1 MTFGQQPQNNGQY
14 NPQYNTPD
22 YNAAQQSG
30 YGQQYAQ
37 SGYGQNYY
45 AQPQGAPTYQYVPQ
59 GTGAGAGAATINTTM
74 TYNYEEARRV
84 SVTKVYGE
92 MTIGILVTA
101 VVAVLGQITGAYY
114 SFLMA
119 TGMVGLIGLCVVQIA
134 LAVVLGMRVTKMKS
148 ATARVM
154 FYVYAASMGFTLSS
168 IFMVYDLGSI
178 GVALGVTAAFFFA
191 LTMFGMTT
199 KFNMLKA
206 GPILMIGLIV
216 LIISQIVLAFVQVD
230 GMTKIVCAIGLILF
244 AGMTI
249 YDAQSDARAADRIR
263 GPGPG
268 NGQEDLHPVRP
279 EPVPRLR
286 EHVPV
291 HPAAARQQGLASTAD
306 WRAACSLPV
315 KRHSPTTLWP
325 GFFMSVTF
333 AR

>member
-14 NPQYNTPD
+14 NPRYNTPD
-22 YNAAQQSG
+22 YNAVQQSG

-45 AQPQGAPTYQYVPQ
+45 AQPQGAPTYQYAPQ
-59 GTGAGAGAATINTTM
+59 DAAGAGAGAATINTTM

-154 FYVYAASMGFTLSS
+154 FYVYAALMGFTLSS

-249 YDAQSDARAADRIR
+249 YDAQSTRALLTEYEAQ
-263 GPGPG
+263 GPEMVKKISILCALNLYLDFVNMFLYILQLLG
-268 NGQEDLHPVRP
+268 NRD
-279 EPVPRLR
+279 
-286 EHVPV
+286 
-291 HPAAARQQGLASTAD
+291 
-306 WRAACSLPV
+306 
-315 KRHSPTTLWP
+315 
-325 GFFMSVTF
+325 
-333 AR
+333 

>member
-59 GTGAGAGAATINTTM
+59 GTGAGAATINTTM

-154 FYVYAASMGFTLSS
+154 FYVYAALMGFTLSS

-178 GVALGVTAAFFFA
+178 GVALGVTAAVFFA

-249 YDAQSDARAADRIR
+249 YDAQSTRALLTEYEAQ
-263 GPGPG
+263 GPEMVKKISILCALNLYLDFVNMFLYILQLLG
-268 NGQEDLHPVRP
+268 NRD
-279 EPVPRLR
+279 
-286 EHVPV
+286 
-291 HPAAARQQGLASTAD
+291 
-306 WRAACSLPV
+306 
-315 KRHSPTTLWP
+315 
-325 GFFMSVTF
+325 
-333 AR
+333 

>member
-59 GTGAGAGAATINTTM
+59 GTGAGAATINTTM

-148 ATARVM
+148 VTARVM
-154 FYVYAASMGFTLSS
+154 FYVYAALMGFTLSS

-249 YDAQSDARAADRIR
+249 YDAQSTRALLTEYEAQ
-263 GPGPG
+263 GPEMVKKISILCALNLYLDFVNMFLYILQLLG
-268 NGQEDLHPVRP
+268 NRD
-279 EPVPRLR
+279 
-286 EHVPV
+286 
-291 HPAAARQQGLASTAD
+291 
-306 WRAACSLPV
+306 
-315 KRHSPTTLWP
+315 
-325 GFFMSVTF
+325 
-333 AR
+333 

>member
-22 YNAAQQSG
+22 YNAAQQAG

-37 SGYGQNYY
+37 AGYEQQNYQY
-45 AQPQGAPTYQYVPQ
+45 AQPQGAPTYQYAPQ
-59 GTGAGAGAATINTTM
+59 DAAGAGAGAATINTTM

-154 FYVYAASMGFTLSS
+154 FYVYAALMGFTLSS

-199 KFNMLKA
+199 KFDMLKA

-244 AGMTI
+244 AGMAI
-249 YDAQSDARAADRIR
+249 YDAQSTRALLTEYEAQ
-263 GPGPG
+263 GPEMVKKISILCALNLYLDFVNMFLYILQLLG
-268 NGQEDLHPVRP
+268 NRD
-279 EPVPRLR
+279 
-286 EHVPV
+286 
-291 HPAAARQQGLASTAD
+291 
-306 WRAACSLPV
+306 
-315 KRHSPTTLWP
+315 
-325 GFFMSVTF
+325 
-333 AR
+333 

>member
-45 AQPQGAPTYQYVPQ
+45 AQPQGAPTYQYAPQ
-59 GTGAGAGAATINTTM
+59 DAAGAGAGAATINTTM

-154 FYVYAASMGFTLSS
+154 FYVYAALMGFTLSS

-249 YDAQSDARAADRIR
+249 YDAQSTRALLAEYEAQ
-263 GPGPG
+263 GPEMVKKISILCALNLYLDFVNMFLYILQLLG
-268 NGQEDLHPVRP
+268 NRD
-279 EPVPRLR
+279 
-286 EHVPV
+286 
-291 HPAAARQQGLASTAD
+291 
-306 WRAACSLPV
+306 
-315 KRHSPTTLWP
+315 
-325 GFFMSVTF
+325 
-333 AR
+333 

>member
-59 GTGAGAGAATINTTM
+59 GTGAGAATINTTM

-148 ATARVM
+148 AAARVM
-154 FYVYAASMGFTLSS
+154 FYVYAALMGFTLSS

-249 YDAQSDARAADRIR
+249 YDAQSTRALLTEYEAQ
-263 GPGPG
+263 GPEMVKKISILCALNLYLDFVNMFLYILQLLG
-268 NGQEDLHPVRP
+268 NRD
-279 EPVPRLR
+279 
-286 EHVPV
+286 
-291 HPAAARQQGLASTAD
+291 
-306 WRAACSLPV
+306 
-315 KRHSPTTLWP
+315 
-325 GFFMSVTF
+325 
-333 AR
+333 

>member
-59 GTGAGAGAATINTTM
+59 GTGAGAATINTTM

-134 LAVVLGMRVTKMKS
+134 LAVVLGMHVTKMKS

-154 FYVYAASMGFTLSS
+154 FYVYAALMGFTLSS

-249 YDAQSDARAADRIR
+249 YDAQSTRALLTEYEAQ
-263 GPGPG
+263 GPEMVKKISILCALNLYLDFVNMFLYILQLLG
-268 NGQEDLHPVRP
+268 NRD
-279 EPVPRLR
+279 
-286 EHVPV
+286 
-291 HPAAARQQGLASTAD
+291 
-306 WRAACSLPV
+306 
-315 KRHSPTTLWP
+315 
-325 GFFMSVTF
+325 
-333 AR
+333 

>member
-14 NPQYNTPD
+14 NPRYNTPD

-45 AQPQGAPTYQYVPQ
+45 AQPQGAPTYQYAPQ
-59 GTGAGAGAATINTTM
+59 DAAGAGAGAATINTTM

-84 SVTKVYGE
+84 SVAKVYGE

-154 FYVYAASMGFTLSS
+154 FYVYAALMGFTLSS

-249 YDAQSDARAADRIR
+249 YDAQSTRALLTEYEAQ
-263 GPGPG
+263 GPEMVKKISILCALNLYLDFVNMFLYILQLLG
-268 NGQEDLHPVRP
+268 NRD
-279 EPVPRLR
+279 
-286 EHVPV
+286 
-291 HPAAARQQGLASTAD
+291 
-306 WRAACSLPV
+306 
-315 KRHSPTTLWP
+315 
-325 GFFMSVTF
+325 
-333 AR
+333 

>member
-154 FYVYAASMGFTLSS
+154 FYVYAALMGFTLSS

-206 GPILMIGLIV
+206 GPILFVGLIV
-216 LIISQIVLAFVQVD
+216 LIIAEVILMIFAPGNTTLMIVS
-230 GMTKIVCAIGLILF
+230 AIGLLLF
-244 AGMTI
+244 AGMTV
-249 YDAQSDARAADRIR
+249 YDAQATRAMLEQYSAQ
-263 GPGPG
+263 GPEMVKKVSILCALNLYLDFVNMFMYILQLLG
-268 NGQEDLHPVRP
+268 NRD
-279 EPVPRLR
+279 
-286 EHVPV
+286 
-291 HPAAARQQGLASTAD
+291 
-306 WRAACSLPV
+306 
-315 KRHSPTTLWP
+315 
-325 GFFMSVTF
+325 
-333 AR
+333 

>member
-37 SGYGQNYY
+37 SGYGQDYY

-154 FYVYAASMGFTLSS
+154 FYVYAALMGFTLSI
-168 IFMVYDLGSI
+168 IFAVYDLGTI
-178 GVALGVTAAFFFA
+178 GISLALCAGFFFA
-191 LTMFGMTT
+191 LTMLGRTT

-206 GPILMIGLIV
+206 GPVLLAGLIV
-216 LIISQIVLAFVQVD
+216 LIIAEVLLAIFAPGD
-230 GMTKIVCAIGLILF
+230 TALMLISAIGLVLF
-244 AGMTI
+244 AGMTV
-249 YDAQSDARAADRIR
+249 YDAQATRALFAQYAGE
-263 GPGPG
+263 GPDMIKKISILCAL
-268 NGQEDLHPVRP
+268 NLYLDFVNMFLYIL
-279 EPVPRLR
+279 RLFGSR
-286 EHVPV
+286 N
-291 HPAAARQQGLASTAD
+291 
-306 WRAACSLPV
+306 
-315 KRHSPTTLWP
+315 
-325 GFFMSVTF
+325 
-333 AR
+333 

>member
-45 AQPQGAPTYQYVPQ
+45 AQLQGAPTYQYAPQ
-59 GTGAGAGAATINTTM
+59 DAAGAGAGAATINTTM

-84 SVTKVYGE
+84 SVAKVYGE
-92 MTIGILVTA
+92 MTIGVLVTA

-154 FYVYAASMGFTLSS
+154 FYVYAALMGFTLSS

-199 KFNMLKA
+199 KFDMLKA

-244 AGMTI
+244 AGMAI
-249 YDAQSDARAADRIR
+249 YDAQSTRALLAEYEAQ
-263 GPGPG
+263 GPEMVKKISILCALNLYLDFVNMFLYILQLLG
-268 NGQEDLHPVRP
+268 NRD
-279 EPVPRLR
+279 
-286 EHVPV
+286 
-291 HPAAARQQGLASTAD
+291 
-306 WRAACSLPV
+306 
-315 KRHSPTTLWP
+315 
-325 GFFMSVTF
+325 
-333 AR
+333 

>member
-59 GTGAGAGAATINTTM
+59 GTGAGAGAGAATINTTM

-148 ATARVM
+148 STARVM
-154 FYVYAASMGFTLSS
+154 FYVYAALMGFTLSS

-249 YDAQSDARAADRIR
+249 YDAQSTRALLTEYEAQ
-263 GPGPG
+263 GPEMVKKISILCALNLYLDFVNMFLYILQLLG
-268 NGQEDLHPVRP
+268 NRD
-279 EPVPRLR
+279 
-286 EHVPV
+286 
-291 HPAAARQQGLASTAD
+291 
-306 WRAACSLPV
+306 
-315 KRHSPTTLWP
+315 
-325 GFFMSVTF
+325 
-333 AR
+333 

>member
-14 NPQYNTPD
+14 NPRYNTPD

-45 AQPQGAPTYQYVPQ
+45 AQPQGAPTYQYAPQ
-59 GTGAGAGAATINTTM
+59 DAAGAGAGAATINTTM

-84 SVTKVYGE
+84 SVAKVYGE

-154 FYVYAASMGFTLSS
+154 FYVYAALMGFTLSS

-216 LIISQIVLAFVQVD
+216 LIISQIVLAFVQID
-230 GMTKIVCAIGLILF
+230 GMTQIVCAIGLILF

-249 YDAQSDARAADRIR
+249 YDAQSTRALLTEYEAQ
-263 GPGPG
+263 GPEMVKKISILCALNLYLDFVNMFLYILQLLG
-268 NGQEDLHPVRP
+268 NRD
-279 EPVPRLR
+279 
-286 EHVPV
+286 
-291 HPAAARQQGLASTAD
+291 
-306 WRAACSLPV
+306 
-315 KRHSPTTLWP
+315 
-325 GFFMSVTF
+325 
-333 AR
+333 

>member
-154 FYVYAASMGFTLSS
+154 FYVYAALMGFTLSS

-191 LTMFGMTT
+191 LT
-199 KFNMLKA
+199 KA

-249 YDAQSDARAADRIR
+249 YDAQSTRALLTEYEAQ
-263 GPGPG
+263 GPEMVKKISILCALNLYLDFVNMFLYILQLLG
-268 NGQEDLHPVRP
+268 NRD
-279 EPVPRLR
+279 
-286 EHVPV
+286 
-291 HPAAARQQGLASTAD
+291 
-306 WRAACSLPV
+306 
-315 KRHSPTTLWP
+315 
-325 GFFMSVTF
+325 
-333 AR
+333 

>member
-14 NPQYNTPD
+14 NPRYNTPD

-45 AQPQGAPTYQYVPQ
+45 AQPQGAPTYQYAPQ
-59 GTGAGAGAATINTTM
+59 DAAGAGAGAATINTTM

-154 FYVYAASMGFTLSS
+154 FYVYAALMGFTLSS

-249 YDAQSDARAADRIR
+249 YDAQSTRALLTEYEAQ
-263 GPGPG
+263 GPEMVKKISILCALNLYLDFVNMFLYIQQLLG
-268 NGQEDLHPVRP
+268 NRD
-279 EPVPRLR
+279 
-286 EHVPV
+286 
-291 HPAAARQQGLASTAD
+291 
-306 WRAACSLPV
+306 
-315 KRHSPTTLWP
+315 
-325 GFFMSVTF
+325 
-333 AR
+333 

>member
-45 AQPQGAPTYQYVPQ
+45 AQPQGAPTYQYAPQ
-59 GTGAGAGAATINTTM
+59 DAAGAGAGAATINTTM

-154 FYVYAASMGFTLSS
+154 FYVYAALMGFTLSS

-249 YDAQSDARAADRIR
+249 YDAQSTRALLTEYEAQ
-263 GPGPG
+263 GP
-268 NGQEDLHPVRP
+268 EM
-279 EPVPRLR
+279 
-286 EHVPV
+286 
-291 HPAAARQQGLASTAD
+291 
-306 WRAACSLPV
+306 V
-315 KRHSPTTLWP
+315 KKISILCALNLYLDFVNMFLYILQLFGSRD
-325 GFFMSVTF
+325 
-333 AR
+333 

>member
-59 GTGAGAGAATINTTM
+59 GTGAGAATINTTM
-74 TYNYEEARRV
+74 TYNYEEPRRV

-154 FYVYAASMGFTLSS
+154 FYVYAALMGFTLSS

-249 YDAQSDARAADRIR
+249 YDAQSTRALLTEYEAQ
-263 GPGPG
+263 GPEMVKKISILCALNLYLDFVNMFLYILQLLG
-268 NGQEDLHPVRP
+268 NRD
-279 EPVPRLR
+279 
-286 EHVPV
+286 
-291 HPAAARQQGLASTAD
+291 
-306 WRAACSLPV
+306 
-315 KRHSPTTLWP
+315 
-325 GFFMSVTF
+325 
-333 AR
+333 

>member
-45 AQPQGAPTYQYVPQ
+45 AQPQGAPTYQYAPQ
-59 GTGAGAGAATINTTM
+59 DAAGAGAGAATINTTM

-84 SVTKVYGE
+84 SVAKVYGE

-154 FYVYAASMGFTLSS
+154 FYVYAALMGFTLSS

-199 KFNMLKA
+199 KFDMLKA

-249 YDAQSDARAADRIR
+249 YDAQSTRALLSQYEAQ
-263 GPGPG
+263 GP
-268 NGQEDLHPVRP
+268 EM
-279 EPVPRLR
+279 
-286 EHVPV
+286 
-291 HPAAARQQGLASTAD
+291 
-306 WRAACSLPV
+306 V
-315 KRHSPTTLWP
+315 KRVSILCALNLYLDFINMFLYILQLL
-325 GFFMSVTF
+325 GN
-333 AR
+333 RD